1 MEAQMST
8 IKTYAHPAGRILLAL
23 IFIIA
28 GLGKLGDVQGFAG
41 YMASGGLPA
50 LLAWPAI
57 AFEIIAGLFLLVG
70 FQTRITALALA
81 GFSLLTAL
89 MFHFVPADPAQMTH
103 FLKNLAMAGGY
114 LMVFA
119 HGAGALSLD
128 NWQRPALA

>member
-1 MEAQMST
+1 MSAVQ
-8 IKTYAHPAGRILLAL
+8 TYTHTAGRVLLAL

-57 AFEIIAGLFLLVG
+57 LFEIVAGFLLLVG
-70 FQTRITALALA
+70 FQARITALALA
-81 GFSLLTAL
+81 AFSLVTAL
-89 MFHFVPADPAQMTH
+89 MFHFVPADPGQMTH

-119 HGAGALSLD
+119 HGAGALSVD